1 MDERVENKIDK
12 KRTMLKNKNK
22 EDEEKDRETIKKV
35 TIVGRA
41 FALASTI
48 SFQIAVPVVLGVFGG
63 RYLDDRLGTQPWL
76 MITGLF
82 LGLAAGVVGVIRI
95 AQSFFK

>member
-1 MDERVENKIDK
+1 
-12 KRTMLKNKNK
+12 MLKNK

-35 TIVGRA
+35 AIVGRA

-82 LGLAAGVVGVIRI
+82 LGLAAGVAGVIRVV
-95 AQSFFK
+95 QSFFK